1 MHPEL
6 ASTGEKVRCSF
17 YFIYWCSWGV
27 FSENSLLRR
36 ALWGVTWGAICCEMW
51 GHILRS
57 PNFKGSLINGHLLR
71 REPHEELSL
80 KVSPMKGHHLWGS
93 LIRGCVLW
101 VHLLK
106 GSLTK
111 GPNLRNS
118 LEGESHEGPS
128 PQGKFH
134 LEAIALLKFSYEEH
148 LLGRILI
155 IGYLREM
162 CIRRHLLKENFHE
175 GAISWGCSHT

>member
-57 PNFKGSLINGHLLR
+57 PNFKGSLVNGHLLR

-134 LEAIALLKFSYEEH
+134 WRLLPYWNSH
-148 LLGRILI
+148 MR
-155 IGYLREM
+155 
-162 CIRRHLLKENFHE
+162 N
-175 GAISWGCSHT
+175 ISWGEF